1 MDLIQ
6 QWSALVLGNSKE
18 CSWIDFSVL
27 QWLAE
32 INIGNSSCKK
42 AISTKDFLHWLGL
55 NKDSSAPTS
64 TNYPHRHY

>member
-1 MDLIQ
+1 MDMIQ
-6 QWSALVLGNSKE
+6 QWSALVLDDSKE
-18 CSWIDFSVL
+18 SSWIDFSVL

-55 NKDSSAPTS
+55 NTDSSTPSFYQLPA
-64 TNYPHRHY
+64 

>member
-1 MDLIQ
+1 MYLIQ
-6 QWSALVLGNSKE
+6 RWSALVLGDSKE

-42 AISTKDFLHWLGL
+42 AISPKDFLHWLRL
-55 NKDSSAPTS
+55 KMDSSIPKFYQLPA
-64 TNYPHRHY
+64 